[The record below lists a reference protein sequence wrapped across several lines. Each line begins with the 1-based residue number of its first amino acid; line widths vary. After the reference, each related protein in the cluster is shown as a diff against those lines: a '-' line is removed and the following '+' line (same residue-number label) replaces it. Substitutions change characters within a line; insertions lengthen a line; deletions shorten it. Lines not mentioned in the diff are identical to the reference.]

1 MLHGHVLKGRFNAAT
16 INIEEHQLQQDT
28 TTETTTSTTTTATNN
43 NIIQSHAFK
52 TERFALYADMCQLVN
67 GLF

>member
-1 MLHGHVLKGRFNAAT
+1 MDTFLKDVST
-16 INIEEHQLQQDT
+16 LQQSILKEHQLQQDT
-28 TTETTTSTTTTATNN
+28 TTETTTTTTTTATNN